1 MRPAQGENEKMR
13 RQILDSRRR
22 VVQAVIGAFPGGREC
37 AAALL
42 GMDLKQFDNKAY
54 ENPGHRPL
62 TDEQVRQ
69 LELVAGT
76 SFLPDYISSLYSG
89 VHAFLP
95 APAKLDNVEL
105 YHLAMDADVKEGQ
118 LSQTIAEAIGKDGI
132 DSQELA
138 SILHLHRQHVAA
150 LHTEVLAVIAL
161 HRKQQA

>member
-1 MRPAQGENEKMR
+1 MGENEKMK

-37 AAALL
+37 AATLL

-62 TDEQVRQ
+62 TDDQVRQ

-76 SFLPDYISSLYSG
+76 NYLPDYVSSLYG
-89 VHAFLP
+89 GIYAALP
-95 APAKLDNVEL
+95 APAQLDNVEL
-105 YHLAMDADVKEGQ
+105 YALAMDADVKEGQ
-118 LSQTIAEAIGKDGI
+118 LMQTIADAIGKDGI
-132 DSQELA
+132 DSGELVT
-138 SILHLHRQHVAA
+138 ILDLHRKHVAA

-161 HRKQQA
+161 HRKAQP

>member
-1 MRPAQGENEKMR
+1 MK

-62 TDEQVRQ
+62 SDEQVRQ

-76 SFLPDYISSLYSG
+76 SFLPDYISGLYSG
-89 VHAFLP
+89 VHASLP
-95 APAKLDNVEL
+95 SAAQLDNVEL

-118 LSQTIAEAIGKDGI
+118 LSQTIAQAIGKDGI
-132 DSQELA
+132 DNEELA
-138 SILHLHRQHVAA
+138 IIQDLHRKHIAA

-161 HRKQQA
+161 HRKAQP